1 MSDSLQDRMRERVR
15 DGMESMNRGYE
26 AWLKQCDITYEP
38 DAHYNV
44 FGRRI
49 PLREYQDAVRQEYSV
64 RDIKLGEMYNMLIDN
79 DWLSMRYSLLFTNK
93 ETGEES
99 QEMTMEFVHFKDNP
113 QPIGARVIEGWV
125 GVVEST
131 PRAST

>member
-26 AWLKQCDITYEP
+26 AWLKQCAITYEP

-49 PLREYQDAVRQEYSV
+49 PLREYQDAVRQQYSV
-64 RDIKLGEMYNMLIDN
+64 RDIKLGEMYNMLTDN
-79 DWLSMRYSLLFTNK
+79 DWLAMRYSLLFTNK

-99 QEMTMEFVHFKDNP
+99 QEMYMEFVHFKDNP